1 MNLQKLIL
9 TNFQG
14 IRSFTLD
21 TDGGRNVSIFGNNAT
36 GKTSLYNSFLYLMF
50 EKNSLGAKDFDIKT
64 RDDNG
69 AVIPAINHEVEAV
82 LEIDGKN
89 VTLKRVFLEKY
100 TKKRGSAKEEFTGH
114 VTEHFID
121 GVPRTKGEYQA
132 FIDSIAPEK
141 LFMCLTSPTYFNE
154 QTDWK
159 VKRQMLLGLCPEI
172 TDADIFQKRPDLE
185 PLRTIIATRDIDDAK
200 KVEMATRK
208 KINDE
213 LTGIPGRIDEA
224 TRAIPENATGNL
236 QQLATQAQAITRSIY
251 LLREKKMATVSGGE
265 IAERRKEL
273 SQIEN
278 DILALRNKHL
288 SAAGSSC
295 EEERKQLHDL
305 ANEVQR
311 LELQI
316 DADKRKL
323 EALALKVEEHKA
335 FSRNIAG
342 RWTEKN
348 GQVFVAGGNCPTCG
362 QDYPEHLLHKQEADF
377 NRTKAMALELI
388 VKEGQANESAWKES
402 EVTMLNLDT
411 QISEMCRELDGKR
424 KSADQVRATIES
436 KATQPPVET
445 LPEFLEMDG
454 KRQVLAQQ
462 LVDLTAG
469 NTDAVAKV
477 TAEIAEK
484 QRGLD
489 EINATITAIES
500 AEAQRRRI
508 EELKAREKELAEQFE
523 QSEHILY
530 LIEQF
535 IQAKVGMLEDSING
549 KFEMVRWKLF
559 DQQVNGGIAET
570 CVCTVNGVPYGSI
583 NNGARIQ
590 AGMDIVKTLSRSYGI
605 EAPLWVDNRES
616 VTSLPAMPCQVIS
629 LVVSEAD
636 KALRVAYE

>member
-1 MNLQKLIL
+1 MKLKKLTL

-21 TDGGRNVSIFGNNAT
+21 TDGGKNVSVFADNAI
-36 GKTSLYNSFLYLMF
+36 GKTSLYNAFLWLLF

-64 RDDNG
+64 RDENG
-69 AVIPAINHEVEAV
+69 NVIPSINHEVEAA
-82 LEIDGKN
+82 LEINDKE

-100 TKKRGSAKEEFTGH
+100 TKKRGSAVSEFTGH

-121 GVPRTKGEYQA
+121 GVPKTKGEYQE

-154 QTDWK
+154 QLDWK
-159 VKRQMLLGLCPEI
+159 ERRRMLLGLCPEI

-185 PLRTIIATRDIDDAK
+185 PLRATISTRDIDDAK

-208 KINDE
+208 KINEE

-236 QQLATQAQAITRSIY
+236 QALAAKAQKLAKEIDA
-251 LLREKKMATVSGGE
+251 LRESKIAVISGGDV
-265 IAERRKEL
+265 ASKQREL
-273 SQIEN
+273 SGIEN
-278 DILALRNKHL
+278 DILTLRNKHL

-295 EEERKQLHDL
+295 EDERKQLHTL
-305 ANEVQR
+305 ANEVQV

-316 DADKRKL
+316 DADSR
-323 EALALKVEEHKA
+323 KVEKMSSTVELCKE

-342 RWTEKN
+342 RWTEQSR
-348 GQVFVAGGNCPTCG
+348 QVFVAGGNCPTCG
-362 QDYPEHLLHKQEADF
+362 QDYPAHLLHKQEADF
-377 NRTKAMALELI
+377 NRTKATSLELI
-388 VKEGQANESAWKES
+388 VKEGKDNESEWKRCTAE
-402 EVTMLNLDT
+402 
-411 QISEMCRELDGKR
+411 ISELNAKIVDIRQQADDKR
-424 KSADQVRATIES
+424 KEAEQLRSIIES
-436 KATQPPVET
+436 KATPPPVET

-454 KRQVLAQQ
+454 KRQVITQQ
-462 LVDLTAG
+462 ITDLNASS
-469 NTDAVAKV
+469 TDAISKI
-477 TAEIAEK
+477 TAEITEK

-523 QSEHILY
+523 QSEHVLY

-535 IQAKVGMLEDSING
+535 VQAKVGMLEESING
-549 KFEMVRWKLF
+549 KFSLVNFRLF
-559 DQQVNGGIAET
+559 EQQINGGMSET
-570 CVCTVNGVPYGSI
+570 CVATVNGVPYPSV

-590 AGMDIVKTLSRSYGI
+590 SGAEIVAVFQSHYGI
-605 EAPLWVDNRES
+605 NAPCFFDNRES
-616 VTSLPAMPCQVIS
+616 VTSLPAMPCQTIS
-629 LVVSEAD
+629 LIVSEAD
-636 KALRVAYE
+636 KALRVQLD

>member
-1 MNLQKLIL
+1 MKLKQLTL

-21 TDGGRNVSIFGNNAT
+21 TNGGKNVSIFADNAI
-36 GKTSLYNSFLYLMF
+36 GKTSLYNAFLWLLF

-64 RDDNG
+64 RDENG
-69 AVIPAINHEVEAV
+69 QVIPAINHEVEAV
-82 LEIDGKN
+82 LEINDKD
-89 VTLKRVFLEKY
+89 VTLKRVFLEKF

-114 VTEHFID
+114 DTEHFID
-121 GVPRTKGEYQA
+121 GVPKTKGEYQA

-141 LFMCLTSPTYFNE
+141 LFMVLTSPTYFNE
-154 QTDWK
+154 QLDWK
-159 VKRQMLLGLCPEI
+159 DRRRMLLGLCPEI

-208 KINDE
+208 KINEE

-224 TRAIPENATGNL
+224 TRAIPENSTGNL
-236 QQLATQAQAITRSIY
+236 EQLATKAQKLSKEIDT
-251 LLREKKMATVSGGE
+251 LRESKIAIISGGDV
-265 IAERRKEL
+265 ASKQREL
-273 SQIEN
+273 SEIEN
-278 DILALRNKHL
+278 DILTLRNKHL

-295 EEERKQLHDL
+295 EGERQQLHTL

-323 EALALKVEEHKA
+323 EAFAQKVEEHKA

-342 RWTEKN
+342 RWKEQN
-348 GQVFVAGGNCPTCG
+348 GLVFVAGGNCPTCG

-377 NRTKAMALELI
+377 NRTKATELELI
-388 VKEGQANESAWKES
+388 AKEGQANESAWKES

-411 QISEMCRELDGKR
+411 KISAMCREVEEKR
-424 KSADQVRATIES
+424 KAADQVRAIIES
-436 KATQPPVET
+436 KATPPPVET

-462 LVDLTAG
+462 LADLTAG

-477 TAEIAEK
+477 TAEITER

-508 EELKAREKELAEQFE
+508 EELKSREKELAEQFE
-523 QSEHILY
+523 QSEHVLY

-535 IQAKVGMLEDSING
+535 IQAKVGMLEESING
-549 KFEMVRWKLF
+549 KFSLVNFRLF
-559 DQQVNGGIAET
+559 EQQINGGLSET
-570 CVCTVNGVPYGSI
+570 CVATVNGVPYPSV

-590 AGMDIVKTLSRSYGI
+590 SGAEIVAVFQSHYGI
-605 EAPLWVDNRES
+605 NAPCFFDNRES
-616 VTSLPAMPCQVIS
+616 VTSLPDMPCQTIS
-629 LVVSEAD
+629 LIVSAAD
-636 KALRVAYE
+636 KALRIEIE

>member
-1 MNLQKLIL
+1 MKIKRLIL
-9 TNFQG
+9 ANFKG
-14 IRSFTLD
+14 CRSFTLD
-21 TDGGRNVSIFGNNAT
+21 TCGGKNVSIFGDNAT
-36 GKTSLYNSFLYLMF
+36 FKTTIYDAFTFLLF

-64 RDDNG
+64 RDEHG

-121 GVPRTKGEYQA
+121 GVPKTKGEYQA

-141 LFMCLTSPTYFNE
+141 LFMVLTSPTYFNE
-154 QTDWK
+154 QLDWK
-159 VKRQMLLGLCPEI
+159 ERRRMLLGLCPEI

-185 PLRTIIATRDIDDAK
+185 PLRTTIATRDIDDAK
-200 KVEMATRK
+200 KVEVATRK
-208 KINDE
+208 KINEE

-236 QQLATQAQAITRSIY
+236 EQLAIKAQKLAKEIDA
-251 LLREKKMATVSGGE
+251 LRESKISIISGGDV
-265 IAERRKEL
+265 ASKQKEL
-273 SQIEN
+273 AEIEN
-278 DILALRNKHL
+278 DILILRNKHL

-295 EEERKQLHDL
+295 EAERKELHDL
-305 ANEVQR
+305 ANEVQV

-316 DADKRKL
+316 DADSR
-323 EALALKVEEHKA
+323 KVEKLSATVELCKE

-342 RWTEKN
+342 RWTEQN
-348 GQVFVAGGNCPTCG
+348 GLKFTATGNCPTCG

-377 NRTKAMALELI
+377 NRTKATALELI
-388 VKEGQANESAWKES
+388 VKEGKDNETEWKRCTAE
-402 EVTMLNLDT
+402 
-411 QISEMCRELDGKR
+411 ISELNAKIVDMCQQAGEK
-424 KSADQVRATIES
+424 KKEADRVRSIIES
-436 KATQPPVET
+436 KATPPPVES
-445 LPEFLEMDG
+445 LPEFMQLDG
-454 KRQVLAQQ
+454 KRQVIAQQ
-462 LVDLTAG
+462 LADLTAG

-477 TAEIAEK
+477 TAEITEK
-484 QRGLD
+484 QSGLD

-523 QSEHILY
+523 QSEHVLY

-535 IQAKVGMLEDSING
+535 IQAKVGMLEESING
-549 KFEMVRWKLF
+549 KFSVVRWKLF

-570 CVCTVNGVPYGSI
+570 CVCTVGGVPYPSI

-590 AGMDIVKTLSRSYGI
+590 SRWEVIPTI
-605 EAPLWVDNRES
+605 EFRA
-616 VTSLPAMPCQVIS
+616 
-629 LVVSEAD
+629 
-636 KALRVAYE
+636 

>member
-1 MNLQKLIL
+1 MKLKKLTL

-21 TDGGRNVSIFGNNAT
+21 TDGGKDVSIFGDNAC
-36 GKTSLYNSFLYLMF
+36 GKTTIYNSFLFLLF

-64 RDDNG
+64 RDENG
-69 AVIPAINHEVEAV
+69 DVIPAINHEVEAV
-82 LEIDGKN
+82 LEINGKD
-89 VTLKRVFLEKY
+89 VTLKRVYLEKY

-114 VTEHFID
+114 VTEHFIN
-121 GVPRTKGEYQA
+121 GVPKTKGEYQE

-141 LFMCLTSPTYFNE
+141 MFMCLTSPTYFNE
-154 QTDWK
+154 QLSWQERRK
-159 VKRQMLLGLCPEI
+159 MLLGLCPEI
-172 TDADIFQKRPDLE
+172 NDQDILCEMRFADLLPVVDGREIEDV
-185 PLRTIIATRDIDDAK
+185 K
-200 KVEMATRK
+200 KIEMATRK
-208 KINDE
+208 KINEE

-236 QQLATQAQAITRSIY
+236 EQLAIKAQKLAKEIDA
-251 LLREKKMATVSGGE
+251 LRESKISIISGGDV
-265 IAERRKEL
+265 ASKQKEL
-273 SQIEN
+273 AEIEN
-278 DILALRNKHL
+278 DILILRNKHL

-295 EEERKQLHDL
+295 EQERDQLHKL
-305 ANEVQR
+305 ANEVQV

-316 DADKRKL
+316 DTDQRKVDKL
-323 EALALKVEEHKA
+323 SATVELCKE

-342 RWTEKN
+342 RWTEQN
-348 GQVFVAGGNCPTCG
+348 GLKFTATGNCPTCG
-362 QDYPEHLLHKQEADF
+362 QDYPAHLLHKQEADF
-377 NRTKAMALELI
+377 NRTKATALELI
-388 VKEGQANESAWKES
+388 VKEGKDNEAEWKRCVAE
-402 EVTMLNLDT
+402 
-411 QISEMCRELDGKR
+411 ISELNAKIVDMRQQAEEKR
-424 KSADQVRATIES
+424 KEAERLRSIIES
-436 KATQPPVET
+436 KATPPPVET

-462 LVDLTAG
+462 LADLTAG

-477 TAEIAEK
+477 TAEITER

-508 EELKAREKELAEQFE
+508 EELKSREKELAEQFE
-523 QSEHILY
+523 QSEHVLY

-535 IQAKVGMLEDSING
+535 IQAKVGMLEESING
-549 KFEMVRWKLF
+549 KFDLVRWKLF

-590 AGMDIVKTLSRSYGI
+590 AGLDIVKTLSRSYGI
-605 EAPLWVDNRES
+605 EAPVWVDNKES
-616 VTSLPAMPCQVIS
+616 VTSIPPMPCQTIS
-629 LVVSEAD
+629 LIVSEVD
-636 KALRVAYE
+636 KALRVEIE

>member
-1 MNLQKLIL
+1 MKLKKLTL

-21 TDGGRNVSIFGNNAT
+21 TDGGQDVSIFGDNAC
-36 GKTSLYNSFLYLMF
+36 GKTTIYNSFLFLLF
-50 EKNSLGAKDFDIKT
+50 EKNSLGAKDFEIKT
-64 RDDNG
+64 RDENG
-69 AVIPAINHEVEAV
+69 DVIPAINHEVEAV
-82 LEIDGKN
+82 LEINDKD
-89 VTLKRVFLEKY
+89 VTLKRVFLEKF

-121 GVPRTKGEYQA
+121 GVPKTKGEYQK

-154 QTDWK
+154 QLDWK
-159 VKRQMLLGLCPEI
+159 ERRRMLLGLCPEI

-185 PLRTIIATRDIDDAK
+185 PLRATIATRDIDDAK

-208 KINDE
+208 KINEE

-224 TRAIPENATGNL
+224 TRAIPENSTGNL
-236 QQLATQAQAITRSIY
+236 EQLATKAQKLAKEIDT
-251 LLREKKMATVSGGE
+251 LRESKIAIISGGDV
-265 IAERRKEL
+265 ASKQREL
-273 SQIEN
+273 SEIEN
-278 DILALRNKHL
+278 DILTLRNKHL

-295 EEERKQLHDL
+295 EGERQQLHTL

-316 DADKRKL
+316 DTDKRKL
-323 EALALKVEEHKA
+323 EAFAQKVEDHKA

-342 RWTEKN
+342 RWKEQN
-348 GQVFVAGGNCPTCG
+348 GLVFVAGGNCPTCG

-377 NRTKAMALELI
+377 NRTKATELELI
-388 VKEGQANESAWKES
+388 VKEGKDNEAEWKRCVAE
-402 EVTMLNLDT
+402 
-411 QISEMCRELDGKR
+411 ISELNAKIVDMRQQAGEKR
-424 KSADQVRATIES
+424 KEAERLRSIIES
-436 KATQPPVET
+436 KATPPPVES
-445 LPEFLEMDG
+445 LPEFVELDG
-454 KRQVLAQQ
+454 NRQALAKQ
-462 LVDLTAG
+462 LADLTAG

-477 TAEIAEK
+477 TAEITER

-500 AEAQRRRI
+500 ADAQRRRI
-508 EELKAREKELAEQFE
+508 DELKAREKELAEQFE

-535 IQAKVGMLEDSING
+535 IQAKVGMLEESING
-549 KFEMVRWKLF
+549 KFDLVRWRLF

-570 CVCTVNGVPYGSI
+570 CVCTVGGVPYGSV

-590 AGMDIVKTLSRSYGI
+590 AGLDIIKAFSWAYGI
-605 EAPLWVDNRES
+605 DAPVWVDNRES
-616 VTSLPAMPCQVIS
+616 VTSLPPMPCQTIS
-629 LVVSEAD
+629 LIVSEAD
-636 KALRVAYE
+636 KALRVEIE